1 MKEAVMRKVSI
12 GDFVETIHGINGM
25 LIDVKSTYYGCTAFI
40 ATADGRTFYCPISDF
55 KDCKY
60 KE

>member
-1 MKEAVMRKVSI
+1 MREIGI
-12 GDFVETIHGINGM
+12 GDFVETIHGLNGILIN
-25 LIDVKSTYYGCTAFI
+25 VKNTYYGSTAYV

>member
-1 MKEAVMRKVSI
+1 MREVKI
-12 GDFVETIHGINGM
+12 GDFVETIHGVNGI
-25 LIDVKSTYYGCTAFI
+25 LTSVKNTFYGSTAYI
-40 ATADGRTFYCPISDF
+40 AAADGRTFYCPISDF

>member
-1 MKEAVMRKVSI
+1 MREVSI

-25 LIDVKSTYYGCTAFI
+25 LTEVKNSCYGRTAFI